1 MRCCQVGAILNL
13 NTVHRLSPLSLRL
26 AQGKIMRKN
35 QDEIQNV
42 LGKFEA
48 GQMDRRSFVQSLGL
62 LGVST
67 FVANAVMQSPLGA
80 TKAFAAIGGPEERA
94 WTLAKAAAA
103 KATKK
108 TLTILI
114 PTGSIG
120 NMTPYVGKW
129 KDELGI
135 ELKFIEEP
143 DEVVHTK
150 GMQEAVAKTGT
161 YDVMM
166 PTAMSY
172 PDWIESGVIYDL
184 TDWVKEHD
192 PELFNPEWGVVFPAS
207 HHAQLYNGRVAGLL
221 CDGDQITVLCR
232 DDYLKNPDKM
242 KAFADK
248 HGYPLGVPKTWTEY
262 FNLAQF
268 MHDPA
273 NKFFGS
279 LEYRSRYYVKWMFM
293 QRLISKGRL
302 YFDQELNPTFNSEE
316 GVAALED
323 MLALNPYLHPD
334 AFSFT
339 WSSNYNAFGRGEGFM
354 NIVWPSGFKY
364 SKAPSTG
371 PATTGKIAATV
382 MPADKLKDG
391 SLLYAGMFCWGYGYA
406 VSKYS
411 ANPELAYAY
420 AQWMTSPTISMD
432 AIPYLGG
439 YSDPYRANHMLAP
452 TQRMVDTYSP
462 DYLKTLYNNMVNT
475 VPDFCLPGG
484 FEYQDALDKEV
495 HACMTGDKKPKQALD
510 DAARA
515 FDRITRKVGKDKVK
529 KSWLALA
536 KNLADPIK
544 KASGAERWS

>member
-1 MRCCQVGAILNL
+1 MN
-13 NTVHRLSPLSLRL
+13 S
-26 AQGKIMRKN
+26 N
-35 QDEIQNV
+35 QSHINGV
-42 LGKFEA
+42 LQRFES
-48 GQMDRRSFVQSLGL
+48 GQMSRRNFLQSLAM

-67 FVANAVMQSPLGA
+67 AIANTVMLSPLGA

-94 WTLAKAAAA
+94 WALAKEAAA
-103 KATKK
+103 KATRK
-108 TLTILI
+108 TLTLLI

-120 NMTPYVGKW
+120 NMTPYADKW
-129 KDELGI
+129 KNELGI
-135 ELKFIEEP
+135 TLEFIEEP

-150 GMQEAVAKTGT
+150 GMQEAVAKTGR

-172 PDWIESGVIYDL
+172 PDWIDSGVIYDL
-184 TDWVKEHD
+184 TDWVEKYN
-192 PELFNPEWGVVFPAS
+192 PELFDKEWGVVFPAS

-221 CDGDQITVLCR
+221 NDGDQITLLCR
-232 DDYLKNPDKM
+232 DDYLQNPEKK
-242 KAFADK
+242 KAFEDK
-248 HGYPLGVPKTWTEY
+248 LGYPLAVPKTWTEY
-262 FNLAQF
+262 FELAKF
-268 MHDPA
+268 MHDPD

-293 QRLISKGRL
+293 QRLMSKGRL
-302 YFDQELNPTFNSEE
+302 YFDGDMEPTFNSDE
-316 GVAALED
+316 GLAALED
-323 MLALNPYLHPD
+323 MLAMNPYLHPD

-339 WSSNYNAFGRGEGFM
+339 WSSNYNSFGRGEGFM

-391 SLLYAGMFCWGYGYA
+391 SLLYAGLFCWGYGYA

-420 AQWMTSPTISMD
+420 AQWMTSPTVSAD

-439 YSDPYRANHMLAP
+439 YSDPYRVNHMKAP
-452 TQRMVDTYSP
+452 TQRLIDTYSP
-462 DYLKTLYNNMVNT
+462 PYLETLYDNMVNT

-495 HACMTGDKKPKQALD
+495 HACMTGEKKPKQALE
-510 DAARA
+510 DAAKAVNRV
-515 FDRITRKVGKDKVK
+515 TRRVGKDKVK

-544 KASGAERWS
+544 KASGADTWS

>member
-1 MRCCQVGAILNL
+1 MNPNIHEVKKTIGQY
-13 NTVHRLSPLSLRL
+13 
-26 AQGKIMRKN
+26 
-35 QDEIQNV
+35 
-42 LGKFEA
+42 EA
-48 GQMDRRSFVQSLGL
+48 GEIDRRSFVRSLTL

-67 FVANAVMQSPLGA
+67 FVANAVLQSPLGA
-80 TKAFAAIGGPEERA
+80 SKAFAAIGGSEERA
-94 WTLAKAAAA
+94 WALAKEAAA

-108 TLTILI
+108 TLTLLI

-120 NMTPYVGKW
+120 NMTPYVEKW
-129 KDELGI
+129 KNELGI
-135 ELKFIEEP
+135 TLEFIEEP

-150 GMQEAVAKTGT
+150 GMQEAVAKTGR

-172 PDWIESGVIYDL
+172 PDWIDSGVIFDL
-184 TDWVKEHD
+184 TDWVEKYN
-192 PELFNPEWGVVFPAS
+192 PEIFDKEWGVVFPAS

-221 CDGDQITVLCR
+221 NDGDQITLLCR
-232 DDYLKNPDKM
+232 DDHLKNPTKV

-248 HGYPLGVPKTWTEY
+248 FGYPLGTPKTWTEY
-262 FNLAQF
+262 YNLAQF

-273 NKFFGS
+273 NKFYGS

-293 QRLISKGRL
+293 QRLISKGKL
-302 YFDQELNPTFNSEE
+302 YFDQDMNPTFNSDE
-316 GVAALED
+316 GLAALED
-323 MLALNPYLHPD
+323 MLAVNQYLHPD
-334 AFSFT
+334 AFSFI

-364 SKAPSTG
+364 AKAPSTG

-391 SLLYAGMFCWGYGYA
+391 SLLYAGLFCWGYGYA

-420 AQWMTSPTISMD
+420 AQWMTSPTISSD

-439 YSDPYRANHMLAP
+439 YSDPYRKNHMLAP
-452 TQRMVDTYSP
+452 TERLKEAYSP
-462 DYLKTLYNNMVNT
+462 EYLQTLYDNMVNT

-495 HACMTGDKKPKQALD
+495 HSCMTGEKKPKAALD
-510 DAARA
+510 DASKA
-515 FDRITRKVGKDKVK
+515 FDRITRRIGKDKVR

-536 KNLADPIK
+536 KNLAEPIR
-544 KASGAERWS
+544 KASGASQWS

>member
-1 MRCCQVGAILNL
+1 MER
-13 NTVHRLSPLSLRL
+13 
-26 AQGKIMRKN
+26 QGKMKRDNAKI
-35 QDEIQNV
+35 DEV
-42 LGKFEA
+42 LGQYEA
-48 GQMDRRSFVQSLGL
+48 GALSRRGVLRGLGA
-62 LGVST
+62 LGVSS
-67 FVANAVMQSPLGA
+67 VIANAVLQSPLGA
-80 TKAFAAIGGPEERA
+80 RKAFAAITGPEQRA
-94 WTLAKAAAA
+94 WALAKEAAA

-108 TLTILI
+108 TLTLLI

-120 NMTPYVGKW
+120 NMTPYVPKW

-135 ELKFIEEP
+135 DLVFIEEP

-150 GMQEAVAKTGT
+150 GMQEAVAKTGA

-172 PDWIESGVIYDL
+172 PDWIDSGVIFDL
-184 TDWVKEHD
+184 TDWVEKYD
-192 PELFNPEWGVVFPAS
+192 PEIFNPEWGVVFPAS

-221 CDGDQITVLCR
+221 NDGDQITLLCR
-232 DDYLKNPDKM
+232 DDHIKNPDKA

-248 HGYPLGVPKTWTEY
+248 YGYELATPKTWSQY
-262 FNLAQF
+262 FDIAQF

-273 NKFFGS
+273 NHFYGS

-302 YFDQELNPTFNSEE
+302 YFDNEMNPTFNSEE
-316 GVAALED
+316 GLAALED
-323 MLALNPYLHPD
+323 MLKMNQYLHPD

-354 NIVWPSGFKY
+354 NIVWPSGYKY

-371 PATTGKIAATV
+371 PATSGKIAATV

-391 SLLYAGMFCWGYGYA
+391 TLLYAGMFCWGYGYA

-439 YSDPYRANHMLAP
+439 YSDPYRITHMLKP
-452 TQRMVDTYSP
+452 TQRMVETYSP
-462 DYLKTLYNNMVNT
+462 DYLQTLYDNMVNT

-495 HACMTGDKKPKQALD
+495 HACMTGEKTPKQALD

-515 FDRITRKVGKDKVK
+515 FERITRRVGKDKVK
-529 KSWLALA
+529 QSWLALA
-536 KNLADPIK
+536 KNLAEPIR
-544 KASGAERWS
+544 KASGADKWA